1 MGWELELW
9 KWEGNS
15 KTKLNLIE
23 EKSNQRQSG
32 VYVVW
37 VLEGGSPMLH
47 IDFKKGQCLLL
58 LFLHV
63 DFKTV
68 QCQFSNL
75 RIGSCR
81 VGNCFLMSIAS
92 MFYVEFK
99 KLPCRPVEFKGPW
112 PLVQWE

>member
-1 MGWELELW
+1 MGCELELW

-15 KTKLNLIE
+15 KARLNFIE

-47 IDFKKGQCLLL
+47 IDFNGKGQCLLL
-58 LFLHV
+58 LFVHV

-68 QCQFSNL
+68 QCQLSNL

-81 VGNCFLMSIAS
+81 VGNCFLMSIAF
-92 MFYVEFK
+92 MDV
-99 KLPCRPVEFKGPW
+99 LCRI
-112 PLVQWE
+112 